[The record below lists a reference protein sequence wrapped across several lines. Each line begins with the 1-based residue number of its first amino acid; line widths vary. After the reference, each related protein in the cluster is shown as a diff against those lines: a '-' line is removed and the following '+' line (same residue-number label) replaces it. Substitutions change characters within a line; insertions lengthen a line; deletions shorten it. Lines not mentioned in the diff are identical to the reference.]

1 MYWML
6 TATTSSLSLL
16 THSPTYCPT
25 PHSPILTHS
34 PRHPPKSSHHRK
46 LPSPQVDFPVWD
58 EQDVIEELTLN
69 VRAWLFCRRL
79 AHISPGRRW
88 RFKSQGLHVHN
99 INEHYSNRSRT
110 MPKLFKDPGGTICLP
125 PAVQSRVVSWK
136 RPTEITADPEP
147 PPWVMVSPKR
157 FETVP
162 QFHIQSESEK
172 TFLRAKKMRV
182 KPKLLVSRLHTRGSP
197 AYHTLTLHTGGALRL
212 HRPQ

>member
-1 MYWML
+1 M
-6 TATTSSLSLL
+6 
-16 THSPTYCPT
+16 
-25 PHSPILTHS
+25 
-34 PRHPPKSSHHRK
+34 
-46 LPSPQVDFPVWD
+46 
-58 EQDVIEELTLN
+58 
-69 VRAWLFCRRL
+69 RAWLFCRRL

-182 KPKLLVSRLHTRGSP
+182 KPKLLVSRR
-197 AYHTLTLHTGGALRL
+197 RL
-212 HRPQ
+212 HVVHRHIIRSRCTQEAHSGFIGPNEHMFGSDVCCITTFIALVYLTPLHRSLCGSTRPCCAT